1 MAGPD
6 SSLVFRHSPLGA
18 FAVVP
23 LTICVTPAAF
33 AAPGLLVLYLIPV
46 GVIVWVL
53 RTRTT
58 ADRDTI
64 SVRGALRTRRVAWG
78 DVTAVRLRS
87 SRTRSGISAVL
98 RGGSE
103 LTLPAVRVRDLSAL
117 AAVSGGRLPDPDP
130 ADGEEHDGNQHDS
143 KRPGPA
149 RPATTDQ
156 TRDTEP
162 PTTEPPGSTEPRA
175 TEPTAPAPE
184 E

>member
-1 MAGPD
+1 MEGPD
-6 SSLVFRHSPLGA
+6 LSLVFRHSPLGA
-18 FAVVP
+18 FAALP
-23 LTICVTPAAF
+23 LTVCVTPVAF
-33 AAPGLLVLYLIPV
+33 AAPGLLLLYLIPV
-46 GVIVWVL
+46 AVIVWVL

-58 ADRDTI
+58 ADGDTI

-103 LTLPAVRVRDLSAL
+103 LTLPAVRVGDLPAL
-117 AAVSGGRLPDPDP
+117 AAVSGGRLPDPGPATDGEDPDP
-130 ADGEEHDGNQHDS
+130 AQ
-143 KRPGPA
+143 
-149 RPATTDQ
+149 PATTEQ
-156 TRDTEP
+156 TRDTDP